1 MFELVY
7 TFVETLLRSSVE
19 MGVSIS
25 TNTYVITSHVL
36 AIGYFA
42 TLVLMYL
49 FMAFGL
55 KQALVKRNKAPTI
68 KVWIPLLQLTVM
80 VDLVDS
86 DKIFNMDKKLFS
98 VLIITFLAI
107 SRVTSLTYDI
117 IAYSK
122 YVFSVLYSTNDIVFS
137 LNATGPKG
145 LSSIYTLSNLVFSIL
160 SILLCIA
167 YFKTRTT
174 SYIAYVVVSAIFGT
188 FITTILVFA
197 TRKREVVSKKIYLY
211 DNTQQTNPQSF
222 KKYSGGN
229 VSKPFSEFS
238 QDDDLAEPFSEFS
251 QDGEGEPFGEFS
263 NKGFEEKNATDFVK
277 DQESKNSNTSDDDD
291 MF

>member
-1 MFELVY
+1 MHNDIKKEC
-7 TFVETLLRSSVE
+7 LL
-19 MGVSIS
+19 
-25 TNTYVITSHVL
+25 SHL
-36 AIGYFA
+36 RKQIIG
-42 TLVLMYL
+42 
-49 FMAFGL
+49 
-55 KQALVKRNKAPTI
+55 
-68 KVWIPLLQLTVM
+68 
-80 VDLVDS
+80 
-86 DKIFNMDKKLFS
+86 
-98 VLIITFLAI
+98 
-107 SRVTSLTYDI
+107 
-117 IAYSK
+117 SK
-122 YVFSVLYSTNDIVFS
+122 YHQQENKFTN
-137 LNATGPKG
+137 
-145 LSSIYTLSNLVFSIL
+145 LSYIYTISNLVFSIF

-188 FITTILVFA
+188 LITTILVFA

-251 QDGEGEPFGEFS
+251 QDDEGEPFGEFS